1 LSTAEHS
8 LKEVAVYD
16 QMLKIKDNEIL
27 SLRREILSLKD
38 ELSKTK
44 EELKLYKEGELEDL
58 KSKIPKKRN
67 RNGRRTIGWAQ
78 RLKLAS
84 DQDYRCMDP
93 FGKCTLPDL
102 KFTDGIFEVDHKIPF
117 HVSQDDSREN
127 LQCLCPS
134 CHSLKTIDDR
144 ERYPY

>member
-1 LSTAEHS
+1 MKNSEISRLNEHL
-8 LKEVAVYD
+8 LKRE
-16 QMLKIKDNEIL
+16 N
-27 SLRREILSLKD
+27 EILSLKD

-102 KFTDGIFEVDHKIPF
+102 KFTDGIFEVDHKVPF

-144 ERYPY
+144 ERYPLLK